1 MRLAIII
8 PPDRDGAAFEDR
20 LLSLAP
26 MRRRGHRVVV
36 ADDIRRN
43 AWAHRTQELADRVVG
58 SAPGWARQMN
68 AASRAPEAE
77 SADALVFLTEGVRLP
92 PQADRAIARAL
103 ANSASPWGRF
113 DICYQRE
120 SASSDLALRLAS
132 AIANGLAQA
141 TGICTRDQAIFVT
154 RGAFLALG
162 GFAVG
167 AVPADNE
174 FSQRARTLGAPIV
187 LHEPALVSAGARDW
201 RSLLRD
207 RTRQELLR
215 LAFAV
220 GLSPQEPGP
229 LPHRS
234 H

>member
-1 MRLAIII
+1 M
-8 PPDRDGAAFEDR
+8 
-20 LLSLAP
+20 
-26 MRRRGHRVVV
+26 
-36 ADDIRRN
+36 
-43 AWAHRTQELADRVVG
+43 
-58 SAPGWARQMN
+58 
-68 AASRAPEAE
+68 
-77 SADALVFLTEGVRLP
+77 
-92 PQADRAIARAL
+92 
-103 ANSASPWGRF
+103 
-113 DICYQRE
+113 
-120 SASSDLALRLAS
+120 
-132 AIANGLAQA
+132 
-141 TGICTRDQAIFVT
+141 
-154 RGAFLALG
+154 
-162 GFAVG
+162 
-167 AVPADNE
+167 PADNE